1 MNYDINVWNIY
12 ILGLNRTEG
21 YVRDQGTVMSSYASN
36 RPRIGS
42 RTSYPTQ
49 DYYNRDYDNYSMFYH
64 DFSPQEFHRNALY
77 YIQVIYK
84 TLKRYTYYQ

>member
-64 DFSPQEFHRNALY
+64 DFPPHRCVSLNF
-77 YIQVIYK
+77 
-84 TLKRYTYYQ
+84 T